1 MVLKILKRGI
11 RLALIPLAV
20 SAVVLVLLALVYL
33 LPTAGMKEHVKNT
46 KKKKKKE
53 GMYFYSL
60 TGETGSDQDNFIE
73 ALYLDQAIVG
83 TGDADLLRCVL
94 SGYDYVY
101 RDPADTI
108 GNLTAAVT
116 EPDSVTITD
125 TERRFFNGQV
135 IILKPLLT
143 VMGYTGVRTF
153 CLYSCVLGTAW
164 FFYLLH
170 RRGFGKFILP
180 ALLAILFLRP
190 VTAWTGIAFSL
201 IYACM
206 LVPCIVMLLVKKET
220 LQEKAWLIFGITGA
234 VTFCFNMNYFQ
245 LLSFCMP
252 FLVYVLITGIPEKP
266 LGFIRIL
273 ADWFIAW
280 MAGYGGAMVIK
291 WAVYAA
297 AIDPSIFKAVTD
309 RMAER
314 TGLFEVTRAGTVM
327 KNVRIAFGSLWW
339 DLAEAGFIL
348 FSVARWIR
356 KREKVSFS
364 PAEILLLLASL
375 LIPLGRFVIF
385 ANHSDQHAGFVYRL
399 LMMPVLAVNLTLA
412 KKSAGEKNMR

>member
-1 MVLKILKRGI
+1 MVLKILKKGVQ
-11 RLALIPLAV
+11 LALIPLAV

-33 LPTAGMKEHVKNT
+33 LPTAGMKAHVGNT
-46 KKKKKKE
+46 LGNFEKE

-60 TGETGSDQDNFIE
+60 TGEAGSDQDNFIE

-83 TGDADLLRCVL
+83 TEDADLVNCVL

-101 RDPADTI
+101 KDASDTI
-108 GNLTAAVT
+108 GNLTMAVT
-116 EPDSVTITD
+116 EPENVTITD

-135 IILKPLLT
+135 IVLKPLLT

-153 CLYSCVLGTAW
+153 CLYLCVLGTAW
-164 FFYLLH
+164 FFWLLH

-190 VTAWTGIAFSL
+190 VTAWTGIAFTL

-206 LVPCIVMLLVKKET
+206 LIPCIVMLLVKKET

-252 FLVYVLITGIPEKP
+252 FLVYVLITGCPEKP
-266 LGFIRIL
+266 SGLIRIL

-280 MAGYGGAMVIK
+280 MAGYGGAMLIK
-291 WAVYAA
+291 WIVYAIA
-297 AIDPSIFKAVTD
+297 LDGSIFKAVTE

-314 TGLFEVTRAGTVM
+314 TGLYEVTRFGTVM

-339 DLAEAGFIL
+339 DLAELGFIG
-348 FSVARWIR
+348 FAVVRRIR
-356 KREKVSFS
+356 K
-364 PAEILLLLASL
+364 
-375 LIPLGRFVIF
+375 
-385 ANHSDQHAGFVYRL
+385 
-399 LMMPVLAVNLTLA
+399 
-412 KKSAGEKNMR
+412 

>member
-1 MVLKILKRGI
+1 MVLKILKRGVQ
-11 RLALIPLAV
+11 LALIPLAV

-33 LPTAGMKEHVKNT
+33 LPTAGMKAHVGNT
-46 KKKKKKE
+46 LGNFEKE

-60 TGETGSDQDNFIE
+60 TGEAGADQDNFIE

-83 TGDADLLRCVL
+83 TEDADLMSCVL

-101 RDPADTI
+101 KDASDTI
-108 GNLTAAVT
+108 GNLTKAVT
-116 EPDSVTITD
+116 EPDSVTIMD

-164 FFYLLH
+164 FFWLLH
-170 RRGFGKFILP
+170 RRGFGRFILP

-190 VTAWTGIAFSL
+190 VTAWTGIAFTL

-206 LVPCIVMLLVKKET
+206 LIPCIVMLLVKKET
-220 LQEKAWLIFGITGA
+220 LQEKAWLIFGVTGA

-245 LLSFCMP
+245 LLSFCIP
-252 FLVYVLITGIPEKP
+252 FLVYMLITGIPEKS

-280 MAGYGGAMVIK
+280 MAGYGGAMLIK
-291 WAVYAA
+291 WILYAIV
-297 AIDPSIFKAVTD
+297 IDGSIFKTVTD

-314 TGLFEVTRAGTVM
+314 TGLYEVTRFGTVI
-327 KNVRIAFGSLWW
+327 KNVGIAFGSLWW
-339 DLAEAGFIL
+339 DLAELGFIG
-348 FSVARWIR
+348 FTVVRWIR
-356 KREKVSFS
+356 KKEKISFS
-364 PAEILLLLASL
+364 VAEILLLLAAL
-375 LIPLGRFVIF
+375 LIPLGRFVLF

-399 LMMPVLAVNLTLA
+399 LMMPVLAVNWMLT
-412 KKSAGEKNMR
+412 KKSSDERVLR

>member
-1 MVLKILKRGI
+1 MVLKILKKGVQ
-11 RLALIPLAV
+11 LALVPLAV

-33 LPTAGMKEHVKNT
+33 LPTAGMKAHVANT
-46 KKKKKKE
+46 LGNFEKE

-60 TGETGSDQDNFIE
+60 TGEAGASQDNFIE

-83 TGDADLLRCVL
+83 TEDADLVSCVL

-101 RDPADTI
+101 KDASDTI
-108 GNLTAAVT
+108 GNLTMAVT
-116 EPDSVTITD
+116 EPENVTIAD

-135 IILKPLLT
+135 IVLKPLLT

-153 CLYSCVLGTAW
+153 CLYLCVLGTAW
-164 FFYLLH
+164 FFWLLH

-190 VTAWTGIAFSL
+190 VTAWTGIAFTL

-206 LVPCIVMLLVKKET
+206 LIPCIVMLLVKKET

-266 LGFIRIL
+266 PGFIRIL

-280 MAGYGGAMVIK
+280 MAGYGGAMLIK
-291 WAVYAA
+291 WIVYAIA
-297 AIDPSIFKAVTD
+297 VDGSIFKAVTE

-314 TGLFEVTRAGTVM
+314 TGLYEVTRFGTVL

-339 DLAEAGFIL
+339 DLAELGFIG
-348 FSVARWIR
+348 FAVVRRIR
-356 KREKVSFS
+356 KKEKVSFS
-364 PAEILLLLASL
+364 AAEILLLLAAV
-375 LIPLGRFVIF
+375 LIPLGRFMLF

-399 LMMPVLAVNLTLA
+399 LMMPVLAVNWMLA
-412 KKSAGEKNMR
+412 KKNTDKKALR

>member
-46 KKKKKKE
+46 LGNFEKE

-83 TGDADLLRCVL
+83 TEDADLLRCVL

-190 VTAWTGIAFSL
+190 VTAWTGIAF
-201 IYACM
+201 
-206 LVPCIVMLLVKKET
+206 
-220 LQEKAWLIFGITGA
+220 
-234 VTFCFNMNYFQ
+234 CFSMNYFQ

-252 FLVYVLITGIPEKP
+252 FLVYVLITGCPEKP
-266 LGFIRIL
+266 SGLIRIL

-412 KKSAGEKNMR
+412 KKSTGEKTMR

>member
-1 MVLKILKRGI
+1 MVLKILKKGVQ
-11 RLALIPLAV
+11 LALIPLAV
-20 SAVVLVLLALVYL
+20 SVFVLVLLALVYL
-33 LPTAGMKEHVKNT
+33 LPTAGMKAHVANT
-46 KKKKKKE
+46 LGNFEKE

-60 TGETGSDQDNFIE
+60 TGEAGADQDNFIE

-83 TGDADLLRCVL
+83 TEDADLVSCVL

-101 RDPADTI
+101 KDASDTI
-108 GNLTAAVT
+108 GNLTMAVT
-116 EPDSVTITD
+116 EPDNVTITD

-153 CLYSCVLGTAW
+153 CLYFCVLGTAW

-180 ALLAILFLRP
+180 TLLAILFLRP
-190 VTAWTGIAFSL
+190 VTAWTGIAFTL

-206 LVPCIVMLLVKKET
+206 LIPCIVMLLMKKET

-280 MAGYGGAMVIK
+280 MAGYGGAMLIK
-291 WAVYAA
+291 WIVYAIA
-297 AIDPSIFKAVTD
+297 VDGSIFKAVTE

-314 TGLFEVTRAGTVM
+314 TGLYEVTRFGTVM

-339 DLAEAGFIL
+339 DLAELGFIG
-348 FSVARWIR
+348 FTVVRWIR
-356 KREKVSFS
+356 KKEKISFS
-364 PAEILLLLASL
+364 AAEILLLLAAV
-375 LIPLGRFVIF
+375 LIPLGRFVLF

-399 LMMPVLAVNLTLA
+399 LMMPVLALNWTLA
-412 KKSAGEKNMR
+412 KKSTDEKALR